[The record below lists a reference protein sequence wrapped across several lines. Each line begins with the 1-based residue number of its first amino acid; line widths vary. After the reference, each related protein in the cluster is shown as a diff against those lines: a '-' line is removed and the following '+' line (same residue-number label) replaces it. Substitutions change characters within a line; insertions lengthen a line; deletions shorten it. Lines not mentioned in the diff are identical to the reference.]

1 MSQLFVNN
9 FSSTVADNPLGSG
22 ATTIDLNPG
31 DGAKLPA
38 IVNAGDFY
46 LLTLAT
52 PTAPETAWEIVK
64 VTARATDAL
73 TVVRGQEGTT
83 AVSWA
88 QGTRIEGRSTRD
100 TMYSTMR
107 QNTVLAAA
115 EPGAPSATD
124 LLVYPRRVARPL
136 LCVQGAENRPYGLQ
150 PSLAFVQPSLY
161 VPNYGSTGV
170 GQLGDGGIS
179 VDQASQA
186 SYTVATTDYVA
197 SQSGLTL
204 TSAVTASAA
213 CGVRGGTSNLRF
225 WRGNA
230 AGLGGFF
237 GHIRLVIGTLAS
249 DQRLFAG
256 FTTVTGAMGAD
267 PSTTGDLVGVGAD
280 AADAN
285 LQLLT
290 RDGTT
295 ANKIDLGVKKDT
307 VNKPNQLLDIWL
319 YCAPNDTT
327 IYATVDSWSASTR
340 TRLVDNQALNTNLPR
355 NTQLMKL
362 VAQLGNT
369 ATDTTAVVMRF
380 CGAYGEATC

>member
-1 MSQLFVNN
+1 MAQLFVNN
-9 FSSTVADNPLGSG
+9 FSSTVADNPLTAG

-31 DGAKLPA
+31 DGSKLPA

-73 TVVRGQEGTT
+73 TVARGQEGTT

-88 QGTRIEGRSTRD
+88 LGTRIEGRNTQGTLASTI
-100 TMYSTMR
+100 R

-115 EPGAPSATD
+115 EPAAPSATD
-124 LLVYPRRVARPL
+124 LLFYPRRVARPRAF
-136 LCVQGAENRPYGLQ
+136 VQGPENRPYALQ

-161 VPNYGSTGV
+161 LPNYGSTGV
-170 GQLGDGGIS
+170 TGLGDSGTS
-179 VDQASQA
+179 LDQASQA
-186 SYTVATTDYVA
+186 NYTVATTDYVA

-204 TSAVTASAA
+204 TSAATASAA
-213 CGVRGGTSNLRF
+213 CGIRGGTSNLRF

-237 GHIRLVIGTLAS
+237 GHVRLVIGTLAS
-249 DQRLFAG
+249 DQRAFIG
-256 FTTVTGAMGAD
+256 FTTQTGPLAVD
-267 PSTTGDLVGVGAD
+267 PSTAGDFVGVGAD

-285 LQLLT
+285 LQLIT

-307 VNKPNQLLDIWL
+307 TNKPNQLLDIWL

-340 TRLVDNQALNTNLPR
+340 TRLVDNQALTVNLPR

-369 ATDTTAVVMRF
+369 GTDTAAVVMRF
-380 CGAYGEATC
+380 CGAYAEALC